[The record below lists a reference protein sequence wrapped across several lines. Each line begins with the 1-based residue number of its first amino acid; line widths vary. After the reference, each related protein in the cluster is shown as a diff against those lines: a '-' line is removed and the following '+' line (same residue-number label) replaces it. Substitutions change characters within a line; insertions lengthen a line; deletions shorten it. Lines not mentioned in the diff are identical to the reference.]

1 MIVYVVNSEYA
12 YGTYRG
18 SLCIG
23 VYDSKEKAQKVMKDQ
38 IENTN
43 NRWTNFGKA
52 NDTEVIITD
61 DMSVISLEDKCETIK
76 IIEKKVY

>member
-12 YGTYRG
+12 YGTFRG
-18 SLCIG
+18 SFCIG
-23 VYDSKEKAQKVMKDQ
+23 VHDSKEKAQKVMKDP

-43 NRWTNFGKA
+43 KRWTNFGKA

-61 DMSVISLEDKCETIK
+61 DISVISLEDKCETIK
-76 IIEKKVY
+76 IIEKKVF

>member
-12 YGTYRG
+12 YGPFRG

-52 NDTEVIITD
+52 NDIEVIIID

-76 IIEKKVY
+76 IIEKKVF

>member
-12 YGTYRG
+12 YGTFRG

-38 IENTN
+38 I
-43 NRWTNFGKA
+43 
-52 NDTEVIITD
+52 
-61 DMSVISLEDKCETIK
+61 
-76 IIEKKVY
+76 

>member
-1 MIVYVVNSEYA
+1 
-12 YGTYRG
+12 
-18 SLCIG
+18 
-23 VYDSKEKAQKVMKDQ
+23 MKDQ

>member
-1 MIVYVVNSEYA
+1 MIVYLVNSEYA
-12 YGTYRG
+12 YGTFRG
-18 SLCIG
+18 ALCIG